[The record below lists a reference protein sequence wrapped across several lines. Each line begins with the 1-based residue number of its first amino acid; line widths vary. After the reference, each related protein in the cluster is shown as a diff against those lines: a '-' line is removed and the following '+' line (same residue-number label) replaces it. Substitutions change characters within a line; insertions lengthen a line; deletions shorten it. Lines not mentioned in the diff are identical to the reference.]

1 VTIRFV
7 EEARQELL
15 DAISHYEKIRVG
27 LGARFKDELDRC
39 VLWIADHAGLYRKRQ
54 VGYRRINLRVFPYYV
69 PYIVRSET
77 LWVLAIAY
85 AGRKPLYWISRQ
97 SQAGGHAE

>member
-1 VTIRFV
+1 MTIRFV

-77 LWVLAIAY
+77 LGCWRLPTPAANRSI
-85 AGRKPLYWISRQ
+85 GISRQ
-97 SQAGGHAE
+97 SQAGGAR